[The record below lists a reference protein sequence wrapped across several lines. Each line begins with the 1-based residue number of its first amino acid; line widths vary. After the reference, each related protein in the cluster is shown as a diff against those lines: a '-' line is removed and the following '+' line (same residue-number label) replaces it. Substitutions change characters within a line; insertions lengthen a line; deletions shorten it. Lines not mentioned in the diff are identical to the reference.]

1 MEISASD
8 HMLVINIL
16 YHFSVTHLDGDF
28 QQKNNFSCMF
38 QVSRIY
44 TKNKLR
50 MENFAEYYN
59 YLQQEKLCL
68 STPDFQTP
76 FFCISIFG
84 MKNLNRDVLM

>member
-1 MEISASD
+1 
-8 HMLVINIL
+8 
-16 YHFSVTHLDGDF
+16 
-28 QQKNNFSCMF
+28 MF

-44 TKNKLR
+44 TKNELR

-76 FFCISIFG
+76 FFAFPYLESRTWTG
-84 MKNLNRDVLM
+84 MYLSNAALSDTSGTNTSYSLKQWL